1 MSLAQHVHPEP
12 SISSADVQE
21 TGKLQDDGE
30 VRTSGEMAGASAP
43 RLAPS
48 TRVALVHDW
57 LTGMR
62 GGEYVLEAMAEILP
76 GAELFT
82 LLHVPGTIHGPL
94 SQLPLHTS
102 ALQRMPGSAN
112 YYRHYLPLLPA
123 FAATLDV
130 RDFDLVVSS
139 THCVAKGVR
148 KGPKAVHVSYVHAP
162 MRYMWDRFDDYF
174 GAGKT
179 STPVRL
185 AARLCRPFLQSWD
198 KRVSQ
203 ADNVDRLI
211 ANSAFIARQ
220 VERNYDRPASVIH
233 PFANVDRFTAA
244 RAPGAHYLMVGA
256 FAPNKRVDIAIE
268 AFNALGLP
276 LKIVGKGQEEA
287 RLRRMAGPTIEF
299 LGTADNH
306 AIAELYATA
315 RAFIFPG
322 IEDFGITPLEAMAA
336 GCPVVAYAEG
346 GALETVVDGV
356 TGVYFHEQTAQAL
369 AEAVRQLEAGTVVL
383 QEDSI
388 RSHARRFSK
397 RRFQSELQAA
407 IVEACVASGRTD
419 LVEPAPPPRSP

>member
-1 MSLAQHVHPEP
+1 MSVALEVHSEP
-12 SISSADVQE
+12 ATSAIPGTKMPQI
-21 TGKLQDDGE
+21 
-30 VRTSGEMAGASAP
+30 AASA
-43 RLAPS
+43 RI
-48 TRVALVHDW
+48 ALVHDW

-62 GGEYVLEAMAEILP
+62 GGEYVLEAIAEMLP

-94 SQLPLHTS
+94 TQLPLHTS
-102 ALQRMPGSAN
+102 ALQRMPGAAN

-123 FAATLDV
+123 FASTLDV

-148 KGPKAVHVSYVHAP
+148 KGAKAVHVSYVHAP

-179 STPVRL
+179 SAPVRF
-185 AARLCRPFLQSWD
+185 AARLCRPFLQGWD

-203 ADNVDRLI
+203 ANNVDRLI

-220 VERNYDRPASVIH
+220 VERNYGRPASVIH
-233 PFANVDRFTAA
+233 PFANVERFAA
-244 RAPGAHYLMVGA
+244 PRVPGEHYLMVGA

-268 AFNALGLP
+268 AFNELKLP

-287 RLRRMAGPTIEF
+287 RLKRMAGPTIEF
-299 LGTADNH
+299 LGTADND
-306 AIAELYATA
+306 AIAELYSTA

-336 GCPVVAYAEG
+336 GCPVIAYAEG
-346 GALETVVDGV
+346 GALETVVDKI
-356 TGVYFHEQTAQAL
+356 TGVYFHEQTAPAL
-369 AEAVRQLEAGTVVL
+369 AGAVRQLEYGGVVL
-383 QEDSI
+383 HEDAI

-397 RRFQSELQAA
+397 RRFQAELQAA
-407 IVEACVASGRTD
+407 IVEACLSAGRRE
-419 LVEPAPPPRSP
+419 LVDSPAVST